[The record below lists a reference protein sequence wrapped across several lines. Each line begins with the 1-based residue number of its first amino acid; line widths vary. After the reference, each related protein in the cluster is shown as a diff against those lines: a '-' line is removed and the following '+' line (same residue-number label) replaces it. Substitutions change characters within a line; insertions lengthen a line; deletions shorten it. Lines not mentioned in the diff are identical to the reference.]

1 MFSLD
6 FALCKSGSGVWLPL
20 GHIAEFIFE
29 HISLHEIMK
38 GGNKKNLEDSAVF
51 MSLLAL
57 LFILIQGQA
66 WELKTGMY
74 L

>member
-1 MFSLD
+1 
-6 FALCKSGSGVWLPL
+6 
-20 GHIAEFIFE
+20 
-29 HISLHEIMK
+29 MK
-38 GGNKKNLEDSAVF
+38 GGNKKNLEDSTVF